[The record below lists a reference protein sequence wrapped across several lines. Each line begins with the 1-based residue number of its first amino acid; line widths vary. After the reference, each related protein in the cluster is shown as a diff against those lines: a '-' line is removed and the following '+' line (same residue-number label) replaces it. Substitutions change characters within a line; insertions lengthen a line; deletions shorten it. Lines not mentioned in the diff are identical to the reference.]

1 MITIKHKGNFKKTD
15 NFLAR
20 IFKMDY
26 KTILSKYANQ
36 GLEAL
41 RKATP
46 VDTGLTASSW
56 YYEIADNGKSLSI
69 QWKNS
74 NVVTYSGGTVSVAI
88 LIQYGHGTG
97 TGAYVQGLD
106 YINPALRPVFK
117 NIADSVWKE
126 VTAS

>member
-1 MITIKHKGNFKKTD
+1 MITIKHKGNFRKTN
-15 NFLAR
+15 NFLSR
-20 IFKMDY
+20 IIKMDY
-26 KTILSKYANQ
+26 KSVLNKYANQ

-56 YYEIADNGKSLSI
+56 YSEIIDNGVQLSI

-126 VTAS
+126 VTDS